1 MLAVNH
7 IQADVPSLFHCN
19 TVSFKVH
26 AHEPFVWV
34 FKITKIFHN
43 VLTKLLLLCR
53 AMFLAILSHRL
64 DTPARVLVVY
74 AHG

>member
-7 IQADVPSLFHCN
+7 IQAGVSSLFHCN
-19 TVSFKVH
+19 TVIFKIH
-26 AHEPFVWV
+26 AHEPFLWI

-43 VLTKLLLLCR
+43 VLIQLLLLCW
-53 AMFLAILSHRL
+53 AMFIAILSYRL